1 MGQTKKK
8 DRILVVDD
16 DEAITE
22 LVSQMLIRAGYSAH
36 ACTDPYHALY
46 LFSRASERFDAVI
59 VDEIMPG
66 MKGTDLTRQLLQ
78 IKHDIPVLL
87 VTGHADM
94 ISLEQIRSSGVYAVL
109 MKPISRERLQE
120 VLRAAFRKRKGRPE
134 FA

>member
-1 MGQTKKK
+1 
-8 DRILVVDD
+8 
-16 DEAITE
+16 
-22 LVSQMLIRAGYSAH
+22 MLTRSGYSAH

-59 VDEIMPG
+59 VDEMMPG

-94 ISLEQIRSSGVYAVL
+94 ISLEQIRESGVYAVL
-109 MKPISRERLQE
+109 MKPVSRERLHE
-120 VLRAAFRKRKGRPE
+120 VLKTVFKKRRK
-134 FA
+134 